1 MAKSNFNLSQFI
13 GAVRNDSLARVNRFE
28 VIINAPRS
36 LLLSSK
42 NKSNAGAVSLYC
54 EMASLPPVNI
64 STKSFKIFG
73 PTYQRPF
80 SAEYGGEGISLT
92 FHVDRDMQVKKFFDE
107 WTAKVV
113 DPDSGFVGFQDEYIS
128 TIRLRQL
135 NEQDEVTYEL
145 ELEEA
150 FPRSV
155 NLLELNNSAQNQTHR
170 LNVLFAYR
178 YWRDV
183 SPEFTTMPMDI
194 PKQILFPQVPS
205 IDNRN
210 KSFVDTRSRQFNP
223 FSGNF
228 EFDTPGSDLPISA

>member
-1 MAKSNFNLSQFI
+1 MAKASFNLSQFI
-13 GAVRNDSLARVNRFE
+13 GAVREDSFARVNRFE
-28 VIINAPRS
+28 VFINTPKS

-42 NKSNAGAVSLYC
+42 NKSNAEAVSLYC

-80 SAEYGGEGISLT
+80 GAEYGGEGISLT

-107 WTAKVV
+107 WTARVV
-113 DPDSGFVGFQDEYIS
+113 DPDSGLVGYQDDYIS

-135 NEQDEVTYEL
+135 DEQDNVTYEI
-145 ELEEA
+145 ELSEA
-150 FPRSV
+150 FPRSL

-178 YWRDV
+178 YWKDI
-183 SPEFTTMPMDI
+183 SQEYQTTPNDI
-194 PKQILFPQVPS
+194 PRQLLNPS
-205 IDNRN
+205 IPV
-210 KSFVDTRSRQFNP
+210 VDTRLTDVQANAARTSFARTDP
-223 FSGNF
+223 RRV
-228 EFDTPGSDLPISA
+228 DLG

>member
-1 MAKSNFNLSQFI
+1 MAKANFNLSQFI
-13 GAVRNDSLARVNRFE
+13 SQSRRDSFARVNRFE
-28 VIINAPRS
+28 VFILPPLA
-36 LLLSSK
+36 LSRNRDAIS
-42 NKSNAGAVSLYC
+42 VSLYC

-80 SAEYGGEGISLT
+80 GAEYGGEGISLT
-92 FHVDRDMQVKKFFDE
+92 FHVDRDMKVKKFFDE

-113 DPDSGFVGFQDEYIS
+113 DPDTGLVGYQEEYTT

-135 NEQDEVTYEL
+135 DEQDTVTYGIEL
-145 ELEEA
+145 TEA

-178 YWRDV
+178 YWKDTDR
-183 SPEFTTMPMDI
+183 EFETTPTDI
-194 PKQILFPQVPS
+194 PRQLLNPS
-205 IDNRN
+205 IPV
-210 KSFVDTRSRQFNP
+210 VDTRLTDVQANAARTSFARTDP
-223 FSGNF
+223 RRV
-228 EFDTPGSDLPISA
+228 DLG

>member
-1 MAKSNFNLSQFI
+1 MASSNFNLSRFI
-13 GAVRNDSLARVNRFE
+13 GAVREDSLARVNRFE
-28 VIINAPRS
+28 VFINAPKS
-36 LLLSSK
+36 LTFK

-80 SAEYGGEGISLT
+80 SAEYGGEGISMT
-92 FHVDRDMQVKKFFDE
+92 FHVDRDMQVKKFFDN
-107 WTAKVV
+107 WTARVV
-113 DPDSGFVGFQDEYIS
+113 DPDSGFVGFQEDYIS

-178 YWRDV
+178 YWKDV
-183 SPEFTTMPMDI
+183 SPEFTTTLKDI
-194 PKQILFPQVPS
+194 PRQLLNPS
-205 IDNRN
+205 IPVTDNRL
-210 KSFVDTRSRQFNP
+210 VRQFNP
-223 FSGNF
+223 LNGGQL
-228 EFDTPGSDLPISA
+228 EDAPGSDLPISA

>member
-1 MAKSNFNLSQFI
+1 MSKANFNISQFI
-13 GAVRNDSLARVNRFE
+13 GAVRTDSLARVNRFE
-28 VIINAPRS
+28 VFINAPS
-36 LLLSSK
+36 TLTGK
-42 NKSNAGAVSLYC
+42 NIANSGAVSLYC

-80 SAEYGGEGISLT
+80 AAEYGGEGISMT

-113 DPDSGFVGFQDEYIS
+113 EPNTGLVGYQEEYAT

-135 NEQDEVTYEL
+135 DEQDNVTYEI
-145 ELEEA
+145 ELSEA

-183 SPEFTTMPMDI
+183 DVEFQTNPTDI
-194 PKQILFPQVPS
+194 PRSIINPQIPV
-205 IDNRN
+205 I
-210 KSFVDTRSRQFNP
+210 DTRLTNEQANAVRRQFATIDP
-223 FSGNF
+223 RRI
-228 EFDTPGSDLPISA
+228 DL

>member
-1 MAKSNFNLSQFI
+1 MATSNFNLSQFI
-13 GAVRNDSLARVNRFE
+13 GAVREDSLARVNRFE
-28 VIINAPRS
+28 VFINAPKS
-36 LLLSSK
+36 LTFK

-178 YWRDV
+178 YWKDV
-183 SPEFTTMPMDI
+183 SPEFQTMQMDI
-194 PKQILFPQVPS
+194 PRQRLFPQVPVV
-205 IDNRN
+205 DVRN
-210 KSFVDTRSRQFNP
+210 RQFNP
-223 FSGNF
+223 LNSGVL
-228 EFDTPGSDLPISA
+228 EDAPGSDLPISA

>member
-1 MAKSNFNLSQFI
+1 MGKANFDLSKFI
-13 GAVRNDSLARVNRFE
+13 GTVRTDSLARVNRFE
-28 VIINAPRS
+28 VFIYAPTT
-36 LLLSSK
+36 LTNK
-42 NKSNAGAVSLYC
+42 NIANSGAVSLYC

-80 SAEYGGEGISLT
+80 GAEYGGEGISMT

-113 DPDSGFVGFQDEYIS
+113 DPDSGLVGYQEDYIS

-135 NEQDEVTYEL
+135 DEQDNITYEI
-145 ELEEA
+145 ELSEA

-178 YWRDV
+178 YWKDIDREFQTTPTNIPRQRLY
-183 SPEFTTMPMDI
+183 PE
-194 PKQILFPQVPS
+194 VPV
-205 IDNRN
+205 
-210 KSFVDTRSRQFNP
+210 VDTRLRNILPTGQYQPGTTNEDMAFGVNGL
-223 FSGNF
+223 SG
-228 EFDTPGSDLPISA
+228 

>member
-1 MAKSNFNLSQFI
+1 MSKANFNLSQFI
-13 GAVRNDSLARVNRFE
+13 GAIREDSLARVNRFE
-28 VIINAPRS
+28 VFITPPAGMVNK
-36 LLLSSK
+36 K
-42 NKSNAGAVSLYC
+42 NRANAGAVSLYC

-80 SAEYGGEGISLT
+80 GAEFGGEGISLT
-92 FHVDRDMQVKKFFDE
+92 FHVDRDMQVKKFFDD
-107 WTAKVV
+107 WTATIV
-113 DPDSGFVGFQDEYIS
+113 DPDSGVVGFQEDYIS
-128 TIRLRQL
+128 TLTLKQL

-183 SPEFTTMPMDI
+183 SPEFKTIARDSP
-194 PKQILFPQVPS
+194 
-205 IDNRN
+205 
-210 KSFVDTRSRQFNP
+210 RSRELQQALLAR
-223 FSGNF
+223 
-228 EFDTPGSDLPISA
+228 SDFAKTDPRRIDR

>member
-1 MAKSNFNLSQFI
+1 MAKANFNLSQFI
-13 GAVRNDSLARVNRFE
+13 SQSRRDSFARVNRFE
-28 VIINAPRS
+28 VFILPPLA
-36 LLLSSK
+36 LSRNRDAIS
-42 NKSNAGAVSLYC
+42 VSLYC

-80 SAEYGGEGISLT
+80 GAEYGGEGISLT

-113 DPDSGFVGFQDEYIS
+113 DPDTGLVGYQEEYTT

-135 NEQDEVTYEL
+135 DEQDTVTYGIEL
-145 ELEEA
+145 TEA

-178 YWRDV
+178 YWKDTDR
-183 SPEFTTMPMDI
+183 EFETTPTDI
-194 PKQILFPQVPS
+194 PRQLLNPS
-205 IDNRN
+205 IPV
-210 KSFVDTRSRQFNP
+210 VDTRLTDVQANAARTSFARTDP
-223 FSGNF
+223 RRV
-228 EFDTPGSDLPISA
+228 DLG

>member
-1 MAKSNFNLSQFI
+1 MSKANFNLTQFI
-13 GAVRNDSLARVNRFE
+13 GAIRQDSLARVNRFE
-28 VIINAPRS
+28 VFINAPS
-36 LLLSSK
+36 TLLGK
-42 NKSNAGAVSLYC
+42 NIANSGAVSLYC

-80 SAEYGGEGISLT
+80 GAEYGGEGISLT

-113 DPDSGFVGFQDEYIS
+113 DPDTGLVGYQEDYIS

-135 NEQDEVTYEL
+135 DEQDNVTYEI
-145 ELEEA
+145 ELSEA

-178 YWRDV
+178 YWKDIDR
-183 SPEFTTMPMDI
+183 EFQTTPTDI
-194 PKQILFPQVPS
+194 PRQRLIPEIPV
-205 IDNRN
+205 
-210 KSFVDTRSRQFNP
+210 VDTRNNRSRQFTAP
-223 FSGNF
+223 TGQL
-228 EFDTPGSDLPISA
+228 EYDIPGSDLPISA

>member
-1 MAKSNFNLSQFI
+1 MGKANFNLTQFI
-13 GAVRNDSLARVNRFE
+13 GAVREDSLARVNRFE
-28 VIINAPRS
+28 VFINAPS
-36 LLLSSK
+36 TLLGK
-42 NKSNAGAVSLYC
+42 NIANSGAVSLYC

-80 SAEYGGEGISLT
+80 GAEYGGEGISLT

-107 WTAKVV
+107 WAAKVV
-113 DPDSGFVGFQDEYIS
+113 DPDTGFVGYQEEYIS

-135 NEQDEVTYEL
+135 DEQDNVTYEI
-145 ELEEA
+145 ELSEA

-178 YWRDV
+178 YWKDTGR
-183 SPEFTTMPMDI
+183 EFQTMSMDI
-194 PKQILFPQVPS
+194 PRQRKFPGVPVT
-205 IDNRN
+205 DNRL
-210 KSFVDTRSRQFNP
+210 VQPQRQFNP
-223 FSGNF
+223 LNGGSLEDN
-228 EFDTPGSDLPISA
+228 PGSDLPISA

>member
-1 MAKSNFNLSQFI
+1 MGKANFDLSKFI
-13 GAVRNDSLARVNRFE
+13 GTVRTDSLARVNRFE
-28 VIINAPRS
+28 VFIYAPTT
-36 LLLSSK
+36 LTNK
-42 NKSNAGAVSLYC
+42 NIANSGAVSLYC

-80 SAEYGGEGISLT
+80 GAEYGGEGISLT

-113 DPDSGFVGFQDEYIS
+113 DPDTGLVGYQEDYIS

-135 NEQDEVTYEL
+135 DEQDNVTYEI
-145 ELEEA
+145 ELLEA

-178 YWRDV
+178 YWKDIDR
-183 SPEFTTMPMDI
+183 EFQTTPTDI
-194 PKQILFPQVPS
+194 PRQRLFPEVPT
-205 IDNRN
+205 I
-210 KSFVDTRSRQFNP
+210 DTRLVPTSIGEDRYDQL
-223 FSGNF
+223 GNF
-228 EFDTPGSDLPISA
+228 IGRF

>member
-1 MAKSNFNLSQFI
+1 MANANFNLSQFI
-13 GAVRNDSLARVNRFE
+13 GAIREDSLARVNRFE
-28 VIINAPRS
+28 VFINPPAGMVN
-36 LLLSSK
+36 K
-42 NKSNAGAVSLYC
+42 NRSNAGAISLYC

-80 SAEYGGEGISLT
+80 GAEYGGEGISLT
-92 FHVDRDMQVKKFFDE
+92 FHVDRDMQVKKFFDD
-107 WTAKVV
+107 WTATIV
-113 DPDSGFVGFQDEYIS
+113 DPNTGLVGFQEDYIS
-128 TIRLRQL
+128 TINLRQL
-135 NEQDEVTYEL
+135 DEQENVTYEL

-183 SPEFTTMPMDI
+183 SPEFQTIPMDS
-194 PKQILFPQVPS
+194 P
-205 IDNRN
+205 
-210 KSFVDTRSRQFNP
+210 RSRELQQALLARADFAKIDP
-223 FSGNF
+223 RRI
-228 EFDTPGSDLPISA
+228 DR

>member
-1 MAKSNFNLSQFI
+1 
-13 GAVRNDSLARVNRFE
+13 
-28 VIINAPRS
+28 
-36 LLLSSK
+36 
-42 NKSNAGAVSLYC
+42 
-54 EMASLPPVNI
+54 MASLPPVNI

-80 SAEYGGEGISLT
+80 SAEYGGEGISMT
-92 FHVDRDMQVKKFFDE
+92 FHVDRDMQVKKFFDN

-113 DPDSGFVGFQDEYIS
+113 DPDSGFVGFQEDYIS

-135 NEQDEVTYEL
+135 NEQDDITYEL
-145 ELEEA
+145 ELYEA

-178 YWRDV
+178 YWKDV
-183 SPEFTTMPMDI
+183 SPEFQTMPMDI
-194 PKQILFPQVPS
+194 PRQRLFPQVPVA
-205 IDNRN
+205 DVRN
-210 KSFVDTRSRQFNP
+210 RQFSP
-223 FSGNF
+223 FTAQL

>member
-1 MAKSNFNLSQFI
+1 
-13 GAVRNDSLARVNRFE
+13 
-28 VIINAPRS
+28 
-36 LLLSSK
+36 
-42 NKSNAGAVSLYC
+42 LYC

-80 SAEYGGEGISLT
+80 SAEYGGEGIALT

-107 WTAKVV
+107 WTARVV
-113 DPDSGFVGFQDEYIS
+113 DPDTGFVGFQEDYIS

-178 YWRDV
+178 YWKDV
-183 SPEFTTMPMDI
+183 SPEFQTMQMDI
-194 PKQILFPQVPS
+194 PRQRLYPQVPVV
-205 IDNRN
+205 DVRN
-210 KSFVDTRSRQFNP
+210 RQFSP
-223 FSGNF
+223 FTGQL

>member
-1 MAKSNFNLSQFI
+1 MASSNFNLSRFI
-13 GAVRNDSLARVNRFE
+13 GAVREDSLARVNRFE
-28 VIINAPRS
+28 VFINAPKS
-36 LLLSSK
+36 LTFK

-80 SAEYGGEGISLT
+80 SAEYGGEGISMT
-92 FHVDRDMQVKKFFDE
+92 FHVDRDMQVKKFFDN
-107 WTAKVV
+107 WTARVV
-113 DPDSGFVGFQDEYIS
+113 DPDSGFVGFQEDYIS

-178 YWRDV
+178 YWKDV
-183 SPEFTTMPMDI
+183 SPEFTTMPTDI
-194 PKQILFPQVPS
+194 PKQILFPQVPVT
-205 IDNRN
+205 DVR
-210 KSFVDTRSRQFNP
+210 TRQFTAP
-223 FSGNF
+223 TGNL

>member
-1 MAKSNFNLSQFI
+1 MAKSNFNLSQFLSQS
-13 GAVRNDSLARVNRFE
+13 RRDSFARVNRFE
-28 VIINAPRS
+28 VFIFSPPALNQNRDAVS
-36 LLLSSK
+36 
-42 NKSNAGAVSLYC
+42 VSLYC

-92 FHVDRDMQVKKFFDE
+92 FHVDRDMKVKKFFDE
-107 WTAKVV
+107 WTARVV

-128 TIRLRQL
+128 TLKLKQL

-145 ELEEA
+145 ELLEA

-178 YWRDV
+178 YWKDV
-183 SPEFTTMPMDI
+183 SPEFQTMQMDI
-194 PKQILFPQVPS
+194 PRQRLFPQVPVV
-205 IDNRN
+205 DVRN
-210 KSFVDTRSRQFNP
+210 RQFNP
-223 FSGNF
+223 LNSGVL
-228 EFDTPGSDLPISA
+228 EDAPGSDLPISA